1 MTAESPE
8 LPLAAAFPDADRAQ
22 WQRLV
27 EGVLRKSGV
36 AEATGPAAEDTLAT
50 DLQDGI
56 RVRPLYTAED
66 GTAALGHPGFPP
78 FVRAGRPRARP
89 SPGGTYAS
97 TMSTPIPSG
106 PMNRCWPIWR
116 TASPRSG

>member
-8 LPLAAAFPDADRAQ
+8 LPLAAAFPEADRAQ

-36 AEATGPAAEDTLAT
+36 TEASGAAAEDALAT

-66 GTAALGHPGFPP
+66 GGGALGHPGFPRSSGP
-78 FVRAGRPRARP
+78 GAPRAAP
-89 SPGGTYAS
+89 SPDGTYAS
-97 TMSTPIPSG
+97 ATRTPIRGAPTRRSS
-106 PMNRCWPIWR
+106 PIWR
-116 TASPRSG
+116 TVSPRSG